1 MTRKKIFIC
10 DDDKG
15 ISEML
20 EMIFEFI
27 DAETI
32 VETNSINAY
41 ERLRRYKPDV
51 LIVDLWMPVISGD
64 LLIQKVRKD
73 QDLSNIFIL
82 CISASRDGET
92 IALDAGADMFLPK
105 PFDMDDILRIVEDA
119 LKIESAN

>member
-1 MTRKKIFIC
+1 MKRKKVFIC

-27 DAETI
+27 DADTI
-32 VETNSINAY
+32 VETNSLNAY
-41 ERLRRYKPDV
+41 ERLRQYKPDV

-64 LLIQKVRKD
+64 LLIQKIRKD
-73 QDLSNIFIL
+73 RDLSNIFIL
-82 CISASRDGET
+82 CMSASRDGKT
-92 IALDAGADMFLPK
+92 IALNAGADMFLPK
-105 PFDMDDILRIVEDA
+105 PFDMDDILSIVEDA

>member
-41 ERLRRYKPDV
+41 ERLRQYKPDV

-64 LLIQKVRKD
+64 LLIQKIRKD
-73 QDLSNIFIL
+73 RELSNIFIL
-82 CISASRDGET
+82 CISASRDGKT

-105 PFDMDDILRIVEDA
+105 PFDMDGILSIVEDA

>member
-1 MTRKKIFIC
+1 MARKKIFIC

-27 DAETI
+27 DADTI
-32 VETNSINAY
+32 VETNSLNAY

>member
-20 EMIFEFI
+20 EMIFELI

-41 ERLRRYKPDV
+41 ERLRQYKPDV

-64 LLIQKVRKD
+64 LLIQKIRKD
-73 QDLSNIFIL
+73 RDLSNIFIL
-82 CISASRDGET
+82 CISASRDGRT

-105 PFDMDDILRIVEDA
+105 PFDMDDILSIVEDA